1 MTIPTQRVIQR
12 GTYANDGTGDTLRDA
27 AQKIND
33 NFTQLWSDVYD
44 DVGSRPGR
52 EFVLSS
58 ITSGEPDS
66 GDFSVHTSALD
77 VDSTQI
83 LRISS
88 HDQLDKSIKTS
99 ITSAINNVQLSVW
112 SLDSG
117 TVDDWNFLARYEGSV
132 QYVTSDNYWRFTK
145 SSTLAA
151 TTTPVDS
158 GGTYYLKI
166 DGVL

>member
-1 MTIPTQRVIQR
+1 MRTPTQRVIQR

-27 AQKIND
+27 GQKIND

-44 DVGSRPGR
+44 GVGLRPGR
-52 EFVLSS
+52 EFNQTQISA
-58 ITSGEPDS
+58 EPDS
-66 GDFSVHTSALD
+66 GEFSLHTRTLSI
-77 VDSTQI
+77 DSTQI
-83 LRISS
+83 VRISRY
-88 HDQLDKSIKTS
+88 DQLDKSIKTS
-99 ITSAINNVQLSVW
+99 IDSAMDSVQLSIW

-117 TVDDWNFLARYEGSV
+117 TVDDWNFLARYDGSV
-132 QYVTSDNYWRFTK
+132 QYIEADNYWRFTK

-158 GGTYYLKI
+158 GGTYYIKI

>member
-1 MTIPTQRVIQR
+1 MKTPTKQVIQR

-33 NFTQLWSDVYD
+33 NFTHLWNDTYD
-44 DVGSRPGR
+44 GIGLRPGR
-52 EFVLSS
+52 EFSLVALSA
-58 ITSGEPDS
+58 EPDS

-83 LRISS
+83 IRISS

-99 ITSAINNVQLSVW
+99 ITTTINNVQLSMW

-117 TVDDWNFLARYEGSV
+117 TVDDWNFLARYEGDV
-132 QYVTSDNYWRFTK
+132 QYITTDKYWRFTK
-145 SSTLAA
+145 TSTLAA

-158 GGTYYLKI
+158 GGTYYIKI
-166 DGVL
+166 DGVM